1 VTEKAEN
8 GEKEAQVGIREVA
21 DEIAKFKED
30 DWRGV
35 LAFMVV
41 IGGLSLV
48 GIAMLAIPE
57 SLKDIIIFA
66 NGIIMVALSWYYR
79 NKEEK
84 A

>member
-1 VTEKAEN
+1 MTEKAEN